1 MNRSTTTA
9 IVLQRRQYGDFDL
22 IVTMLSK
29 DQGKRTLIA
38 KSAKKSTKRFPGI
51 LEPFNHLQIAY
62 RETRRKGMPILE
74 EATLYRTLSSL
85 RSDFLKTA
93 YASYWVESINIWI
106 EEGRKQT
113 DIYHLLEFVLNAL
126 ESGEMDPAMLSIL
139 FQMRFT
145 CHEGLH
151 PVLEHCS
158 SCQSDIST
166 MAQNQFCVDLGQG
179 GVVCRQCPSGAREGH
194 LHLSKDTLKQLQW
207 IAGGDLAK
215 ARRIRFSPRTLAE
228 ATTFLE
234 AFVPYHIGKKPKS
247 LRVLQEMRKG

>member
-22 IVTMLSK
+22 IVTVLSR

-51 LEPFNHLQIAY
+51 LEPFNHLHIAY
-62 RETRRKGMPILE
+62 RETRRKGLPILE
-74 EATLYRTLSSL
+74 EATLYRTMGRM

-93 YASYWVESINIWI
+93 YASYWVECINIWI
-106 EEGRKQT
+106 EEGREQAAL
-113 DIYHLLEFVLNAL
+113 YHLLEFVLNVL
-126 ESGEMDPAMLSIL
+126 EAGEMDPAFLSIL
-139 FQMRFT
+139 FQMRFIGY
-145 CHEGLH
+145 EGLH

-158 SCQSDIST
+158 SCRSDISA
-166 MAQNQFCVDLGQG
+166 MAQNRFCVDLGKG
-179 GVVCRQCPSGAREGH
+179 GVVCQQCPAGAEQGR

-207 IAGGDLAK
+207 IADGDLAK
-215 ARRIRFSPRTLAE
+215 ARRIRFSSRTLIE

-234 AFVPYHIGKKPKS
+234 AFVPYHISKKPKS

>member
-1 MNRSTTTA
+1 MRRLTTTA

-22 IVTMLSK
+22 IVTVLSS
-29 DQGKRTLIA
+29 DHGKRTLIA
-38 KSAKKSTKRFPGI
+38 KSAKKSAKRFPGI
-51 LEPFNHLQIAY
+51 LEPFNHLRIAF

-74 EATLYRTLSSL
+74 EATLYRTLGNL

-106 EEGRKQT
+106 EEGRVQA
-113 DIYHLLEFVLNAL
+113 DIYHLLEFAL
-126 ESGEMDPAMLSIL
+126 QALDAGEMDAAMLSIL
-139 FQMRFT
+139 FQMRFIG
-145 CHEGLH
+145 HEGLH

-158 SCQSDIST
+158 CCQSDISGL
-166 MAQNQFCVDLGQG
+166 AQNQFCVDLGQG
-179 GVVCRQCPSGAREGH
+179 GVVCRQCPAGTRGH
-194 LHLSKDTLKQLQW
+194 LHLSKETLKLLQW

-215 ARRIRFSPRTLAE
+215 ACRIRFSPRALAE

-247 LRVLQEMRKG
+247 LRILQQFRR